1 MKLKLPW
8 TKRKR
13 GTYRTGK
20 QRVSEQQAKVDAHLL
35 KLYLADLKTH
45 PEFARQVA
53 REKFG
58 LSEPMTGEYTGE
70 PSPDLLDVLRQAKE
84 AKDLIKE
91 EVESE
96 KGSSNTLTAIA
107 EIVKALP
114 TIAQILPQ
122 LQAQAGQP
130 AQQPQPKITRKELE
144 QLTEPQPEPE
154 KSPEEAMTLFANH
167 FLELQPEQAALELYQ
182 NKDEAGDIRH
192 IIWSYLSENSLD
204 EIMDLIPELISV
216 PEYEF
221 LTPFAQKLSTNKSKR
236 WLALLI
242 DEINKL
248 KTV

>member
-8 TKRKR
+8 GKQKR

-20 QRVSEQQAKVDAHLL
+20 QRVSEQQSKVDAHLL

-58 LSEPMTGEYTGE
+58 LSPEPGGEYTGE
-70 PSPDLLDVLRQAKE
+70 PPPDLLDVLRQAKE
-84 AKDLIKE
+84 AKSLIKE
-91 EVESE
+91 ETEDE
-96 KGSSNTLTAIA
+96 KGGSNTLTAIA

-114 TIAQILPQ
+114 TIAQLLPQ
-122 LQAQAGQP
+122 IQAQP
-130 AQQPQPKITRKELE
+130 AQPQEQPRIAHKEPE
-144 QLTEPQPEPE
+144 QLAEPEQPEP
-154 KSPEEAMTLFANH
+154 KTPEETMTLFANH
-167 FLELQPEQAALELYQ
+167 FLELEPEQAALELYQ
-182 NKDEAGDIRH
+182 NRDKTEDIRQVL
-192 IIWSYLSENSLD
+192 WSYVSENSVD
-204 EIMDLIPELISV
+204 ECLELIPELISI

-221 LTPFAQKLSTNKSKR
+221 LAPFAQKLNTNRGKR

-242 DEINKL
+242 DEVNKL